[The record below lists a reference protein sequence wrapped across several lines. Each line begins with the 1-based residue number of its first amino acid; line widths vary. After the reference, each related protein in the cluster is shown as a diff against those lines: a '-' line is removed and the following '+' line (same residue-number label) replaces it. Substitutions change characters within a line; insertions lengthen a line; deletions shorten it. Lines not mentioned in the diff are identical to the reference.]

1 MTVASI
7 LILSGMAFVLSTLLT
22 GAVRRYAV
30 SRNLLDQPGPRGA
43 HDDAVPRGGGLAIVV
58 TTLTAGAVA
67 FAMLPEADWRYF
79 WALLGGGLA
88 VAAIGFADDHGHVK
102 PHWRLLVHI
111 AAAIWALAWMT
122 HLPNPSRYLGLPI
135 AELTLGAALFLIVWM
150 INLYNFMDG
159 IDGLAATETLFLCA
173 VGGLLLY
180 LGGATALACL
190 SWALAAAAA
199 GFLLWNRPPAKIFM
213 GDVGSGFLGYV
224 VAVLMFASHDRGLL
238 QWEAHPVQEALR
250 APHIW
255 PWLIL
260 VAILIVDASVT
271 LIRRILRREAFWRP
285 HSMHAY
291 QHAARRWGHAKVV
304 FGVLVIN
311 MVLVL
316 PTALIAWRHIGL
328 RIWLTGGTFAVLAV
342 VVLAFGAGRPQPPK
356 PPAASN
362 GKADAGT
369 PVEAPDSARG
379 HER

>member
-1 MTVASI
+1 MSVA
-7 LILSGMAFVLSTLLT
+7 LILMLSVAAFILSVLLT
-22 GAVRRYAV
+22 GAVRRYAI
-30 SRNLLDQPGPRGA
+30 SRDLLDQPGPRGA
-43 HDDAVPRGGGLAIVV
+43 HDDAVPRGGGLAIVL
-58 TTLTAGAVA
+58 TTLTVGAVA
-67 FAMLPEADWRYF
+67 FASLPDADWRYF
-79 WALLGGGLA
+79 WTLLGGGLA
-88 VAAIGFADDHGHVK
+88 VAAIGFADDHGHVR
-102 PHWRLLVHI
+102 PHWRLLVHV
-111 AAAIWALAWMT
+111 AAAGWALAWMT

-159 IDGLAATETLFLCA
+159 IDGLAAVETLFLCA

-190 SWALAAAAA
+190 SWTLAAAAA
-199 GFLLWNRPPAKIFM
+199 GFLVWNRPPAKIFM
-213 GDVGSGFLGYV
+213 GDVGSGFLGYA

-238 QWEAHPVQEALR
+238 QWEAHPVQEAQR

-271 LIRRILRREAFWRP
+271 LVRRILRREAFWRP

-304 FGVLVIN
+304 FGVLLIN
-311 MVLVL
+311 VVLVL
-316 PTALIAWRHIGL
+316 PAALVAWRNIDL

-356 PPAASN
+356 PQAPA
-362 GKADAGT
+362 GERTDADA
-369 PVEAPDSARG
+369 PVDASDPARG
-379 HER
+379 QEC